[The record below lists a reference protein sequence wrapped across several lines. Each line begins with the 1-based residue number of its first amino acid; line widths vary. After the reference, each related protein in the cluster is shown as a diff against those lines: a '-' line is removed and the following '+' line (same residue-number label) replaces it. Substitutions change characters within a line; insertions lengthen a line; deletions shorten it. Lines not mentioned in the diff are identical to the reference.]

1 MYTYEKFNVRLFS
14 WFLLLLGIIFTISG
28 MYTEAALFGTPG
40 ALTAISFTGFNIDPE
55 KMCIRKYDRF
65 LWFYFGKWRP
75 IHAPLYVTVVRVK
88 LSGRRV
94 TPMPLI
100 APDAGR
106 STRSYK
112 INLVVNTRE
121 RFIPLTYGNRLSM
134 LEEGLK
140 IAKLLNIKLL
150 DHTTSE
156 KRWLA

>member
-1 MYTYEKFNVRLFS
+1 MYTYEKFNLRLFS
-14 WFLLLLGIIFTISG
+14 WFLLFIGIVFTFSG

-55 KMCIRKYDRF
+55 KMLIRKYDRF
-65 LWFYFGKWRP
+65 LWFYFGKWHP
-75 IHAPLYVTVVRVK
+75 IYAPAYVTVVRVM
-88 LSGRRV
+88 LSGKRMM
-94 TPMPLI
+94 PMPLV
-100 APDAGR
+100 APDTGR

-112 INLVVNTRE
+112 INLVVNTSE
-121 RFIPLTYGNRLSM
+121 RFIPLAYGNRLIM

-140 IAKLLNIKLL
+140 IAKTLNIKLL